1 MEQTKQ
7 SQQLT
12 PLSQYDLNGVLLK
25 NDIIKIGEHANLLQL
40 AGLSN
45 QQITSENTL
54 HVDLKSLLL
63 SITDGTTTE
72 ELEIPIEEFTS
83 KAGVLVGDLTPR
95 DISATDRVTNLH
107 STLFITG
114 DKQTIS
120 NGTSALVAKVTDAQ
134 IVKVYVEFMLEVNPQ
149 TSDTIGLNSVTFQAY
164 NRKRHAVPT
173 NLTMDITGFSV
184 NANLTAAIKA

>member
-25 NDIIKIGEHANLLQL
+25 NDIIKIGKYANLLQL

-83 KAGVLVGDLTPR
+83 KAGVLAGDLTPR

-134 IVKVYVEFMLEVNPQ
+134 IVKVYVEFILEVNPQ
-149 TSDTIGLNSVTFQAY
+149 TSDTIGFNSVTFQAY

-173 NLTMDITGFSV
+173 NLTMSITGFSV

>member
-25 NDIIKIGEHANLLQL
+25 NDIIKIGEYANLLQL
-40 AGLSN
+40 AGLSS

-134 IVKVYVEFMLEVNPQ
+134 IVKVYVEFILKVNPQ
-149 TSDTIGLNSVTFQAY
+149 TSDTIGFNSVTFQAY

-173 NLTMDITGFSV
+173 NLTMSITGFSV

>member
-40 AGLSN
+40 AGLSD

-134 IVKVYVEFMLEVNPQ
+134 IVKVYVEFILKVNPQ
-149 TSDTIGLNSVTFQAY
+149 TSDTIGFNSVTFQAY

-173 NLTMDITGFSV
+173 NLTMSITGFSV

>member
-25 NDIIKIGEHANLLQL
+25 NDIIKIGEYANLLQL

-134 IVKVYVEFMLEVNPQ
+134 IVKVYVEFILKVNPQ
-149 TSDTIGLNSVTFQAY
+149 TSDTIGFNSVTFQAY

-173 NLTMDITGFSV
+173 NLTMSITGFSV